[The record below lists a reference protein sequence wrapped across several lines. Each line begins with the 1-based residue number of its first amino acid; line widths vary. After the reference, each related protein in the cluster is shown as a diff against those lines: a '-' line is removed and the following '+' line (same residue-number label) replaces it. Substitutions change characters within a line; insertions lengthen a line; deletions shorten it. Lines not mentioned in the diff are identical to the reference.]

1 MKKTLI
7 VMTLLAMGVT
17 SVSAQGLSTRENE
30 AIVAKLGA
38 RPVAGDAALNFVIP
52 LVGLN
57 ANDGTQA
64 GLFNGNLLGSG
75 DLLTFKYYHTDN
87 FVLRGGIRLYA
98 DNDRL
103 SGDALNDEPS
113 GNELVAGDI
122 SRREMINQ
130 DRSYVL
136 ALGFEHH
143 FSNSNI
149 FDVYTGADLLLGFNK
164 NRSTLETEYL
174 LVDNPTDFLTRDLM
188 TTQTNSTVIGLGW
201 VVGWNTFVAQ
211 LPISVGIEYGLSM
224 KWLLGG
230 KTKITDERD
239 INNASDGAQ
248 GSYSVEYYTDD
259 HPDFAD
265 INGAGTG
272 FGDMSKRSFNMD
284 TNQNVRLTFQFYFT
298 R

>member
-1 MKKTLI
+1 MKKTLL
-7 VMTLLAMGVT
+7 VFSLFAMGASTVF
-17 SVSAQGLSTRENE
+17 AQGLSTRENE

-57 ANDGTQA
+57 ANDGTEA

-87 FVLRGGIRLYA
+87 FVLRAGVRLYA
-98 DNDRL
+98 NNDRL
-103 SGDALNDEPS
+103 SGDALNDIPS
-113 GNELVAGDI
+113 GNELLLGDI
-122 SRREMINQ
+122 SRRDMINQ
-130 DRSYVL
+130 DRSYVI

-164 NRSTLETEYL
+164 MRNTLETEYH
-174 LVDNPTDFLTRDLM
+174 LVDNPSDFLTRDLM
-188 TTQTNSTVIGLGW
+188 TMQTNSTVVGLGW
-201 VVGWNTFVAQ
+201 VIGWNTFVAQ

-230 KTKITDERD
+230 KTKVTDERD
-239 INNASDGAQ
+239 INNASDGFPQ
-248 GSYSVEYYTDD
+248 SYAVEYYTDD
-259 HPDFAD
+259 HPNFDG
-265 INGAGTG
+265 IN
-272 FGDMSKRSFNMD
+272 FDDMSKRNFNMD
-284 TNQNVRLTFQFYFT
+284 TNQNVRLTVQFYFT

>member
-1 MKKTLI
+1 MKKTLLVI
-7 VMTLLAMGVT
+7 SMFALGASSVM
-17 SVSAQGLSTRENE
+17 AQGLSTRENE

-64 GLFNGNLLGSG
+64 GLFDGNMLGSG

-87 FVLRGGIRLYA
+87 FVLRAGVRLYA
-98 DNDRL
+98 NNDRL
-103 SGDALNDEPS
+103 SGDAFESEPF
-113 GNELVAGDI
+113 GVTLADGDI
-122 SRREMINQ
+122 SNLAVINQ

-149 FDVYTGADLLLGFNK
+149 FDVYTGADLLVGFNK
-164 NRSTLETEYL
+164 MRHTTEMDYAVIDGT
-174 LVDNPTDFLTRDLM
+174 VDDILTRDLF
-188 TTQTNSTVIGLGW
+188 TEQTNSTVIGLGW
-201 VVGWNTFVAQ
+201 VIGWNTFIAQ

-230 KTKITDERD
+230 RTKVTEERD
-239 INNASDGAQ
+239 IRNANNAN
-248 GSYSVEYYTDD
+248 SYSVEYFTDD
-259 HPDFAD
+259 SQPGLLFSDLSRR
-265 INGAGTG
+265 N
-272 FGDMSKRSFNMD
+272 FNMD
-284 TNQNVRLTFQFYFT
+284 TNQNVRLTLQFYFT

>member
-1 MKKTLI
+1 MLALGASS
-7 VMTLLAMGVT
+7 VM
-17 SVSAQGLSTRENE
+17 AQGLSTRENE

-64 GLFNGNLLGSG
+64 GLFDGNMLGSG

-87 FVLRGGIRLYA
+87 FVLRAGVRLYA
-98 DNDRL
+98 NNDRL
-103 SGDALNDEPS
+103 SGDTFESEPF
-113 GNELVAGDI
+113 GVTLGEGDI
-122 SRREMINQ
+122 SNLAVINQ

-136 ALGFEHH
+136 AIGFEHH

-149 FDVYTGADLLLGFNK
+149 FDVYTGADLLVGFNK
-164 NRSTLETEYL
+164 MRNTMEMEYNNIDGNL
-174 LVDNPTDFLTRDLM
+174 NDIITRDLF
-188 TTQTNSTVIGLGW
+188 TEQTNSTVIGLGW
-201 VVGWNTFVAQ
+201 VVGWNTFIAQ

-230 KTKITDERD
+230 RTKVTEERD
-239 INNASDGAQ
+239 VRNADNLN
-248 GSYSVEYYTDD
+248 SYSVEYFTDD
-259 HPDFAD
+259 SQPGLLFSDLSRR
-265 INGAGTG
+265 N
-272 FGDMSKRSFNMD
+272 FNMD

>member
-7 VMTLLAMGVT
+7 VFSMLALGAS
-17 SVSAQGLSTRENE
+17 SVFAQGLSTRENE

-57 ANDGTQA
+57 ANDGTEA

-103 SGDALNDEPS
+103 SGSTFE
-113 GNELVAGDI
+113 NEDFGVTLGEGDV
-122 SRREMINQ
+122 SNLEVINQ

-164 NRSTLETEYL
+164 MRNTMEMEYNSIDGTL
-174 LVDNPTDFLTRDLM
+174 DDIITRDLF
-188 TTQTNSTVIGLGW
+188 TEQTNSTVIGLGW
-201 VVGWNTFVAQ
+201 VVGWNTFIAQ

-230 KTKITDERD
+230 KTKVTEERD
-239 INNASDGAQ
+239 VTNANVLNGYA
-248 GSYSVEYYTDD
+248 VEYYTDD
-259 HPDFAD
+259 SQPGVLFSDL
-265 INGAGTG
+265 
-272 FGDMSKRSFNMD
+272 SRRQFNMD

>member
-1 MKKTLI
+1 MKKTLL

-87 FVLRGGIRLYA
+87 FVLRAGIRLYA

-103 SGDALNDEPS
+103 NGETLNDEAY
-113 GNELVAGDI
+113 GVEWADGDI
-122 SRREMINQ
+122 SNLEVINQ

-164 NRSTLETEYL
+164 MRTTEEMEYAVIDGTL
-174 LVDNPTDFLTRDLM
+174 DNITTRDLM
-188 TTQTNSTVIGLGW
+188 TEQTNSTVVGLGW
-201 VVGWNTFVAQ
+201 VVGWNTFIAQ
-211 LPISVGIEYGLSM
+211 LPISVGIEYGLSL
-224 KWLLGG
+224 KWVLGG
-230 KTKITDERD
+230 KTKVTEERD
-239 INNASDGAQ
+239 IDNVTDGAPQ
-248 GSYSVEYYTDD
+248 PYAVEYYTDD
-259 HPDFAD
+259 SQPGLLFTDLSRRH
-265 INGAGTG
+265 
-272 FGDMSKRSFNMD
+272 FNMD

>member
-1 MKKTLI
+1 MKKTLLVI
-7 VMTLLAMGVT
+7 SMLALGASSVM
-17 SVSAQGLSTRENE
+17 AQGLSTRENE

-64 GLFNGNLLGSG
+64 GLFDGNMLGSG

-87 FVLRGGIRLYA
+87 FVLRAGVRLYA
-98 DNDRL
+98 NNDRM
-103 SGDALNDEPS
+103 SGDVLNDEPS
-113 GNELVAGDI
+113 GNTLADGAI
-122 SRREMINQ
+122 SNVTNINQ

-164 NRSTLETEYL
+164 MRNTLERQYNVIDGT
-174 LVDNPTDFLTRDLM
+174 VDDITTRDLL
-188 TTQTNSTVIGLGW
+188 TEQTNSTVIGLGW
-201 VVGWNTFVAQ
+201 VVGWNTFIAQ
-211 LPISVGIEYGLSM
+211 LPISVGIEYGLSL
-224 KWLLGG
+224 KWLIGG
-230 KTKITDERD
+230 RTKVTEELD
-239 INNASDGAQ
+239 IQNADNQ
-248 GSYSVEYYTDD
+248 NSYAVEYYTTDD
-259 HPDFAD
+259 MPGVNFSDLSRR
-265 INGAGTG
+265 N
-272 FGDMSKRSFNMD
+272 FNMD

>member
-1 MKKTLI
+1 MKKTLLVI
-7 VMTLLAMGVT
+7 SMLALGASSVM
-17 SVSAQGLSTRENE
+17 AQGLSTRENE

-64 GLFNGNLLGSG
+64 GLFDGNMLGSG

-87 FVLRGGIRLYA
+87 FVLRAGVRLDA
-98 DNDRL
+98 NNDRM
-103 SGDALNDEPS
+103 SGDALNDIAS
-113 GNELVAGDI
+113 DNELAAGDI
-122 SRREMINQ
+122 TRREMINQ

-149 FDVYTGADLLLGFNK
+149 FDVYTGADLLVGFDKMRN
-164 NRSTLETEYL
+164 TLETEYL
-174 LVDNPTDFLTRDLM
+174 LVDNPSDFLTRELK
-188 TTQTNSTVIGLGW
+188 TTQTNSTIVGLGW
-201 VVGWNTFVAQ
+201 VVGWNTFIAQ

-230 KTKITDERD
+230 RTKVTDERN
-239 INNASDGAQ
+239 IYNASDGEQQTYAI
-248 GSYSVEYYTDD
+248 EYYTDD
-259 HPDFAD
+259 HPDFVD
-265 INGAGTG
+265 INGEGTG
-272 FGDMSKRSFNMD
+272 FSDLSKRGFNMD

>member
-7 VMTLLAMGVT
+7 VISLFAMGASTVF
-17 SVSAQGLSTRENE
+17 AQGLSTRENE

-57 ANDGTQA
+57 ANDGTEA

-87 FVLRGGIRLYA
+87 FVLRAGIRLYA

-113 GNELVAGDI
+113 GNELLDGDV
-122 SRREMINQ
+122 SRMVMINQ

-164 NRSTLETEYL
+164 MRNTMETEFA
-174 LVDNPTDFLTRDLM
+174 VIDGTFDDIITRDLM
-188 TTQTNSTVIGLGW
+188 TEQTNSTVIGLGW
-201 VVGWNTFVAQ
+201 VVGWNTFIAQ
-211 LPISVGIEYGLSM
+211 LPISVGLEYGLSM

-230 KTKITDERD
+230 KTKVTEERD
-239 INNASDGAQ
+239 VQNADVLN
-248 GSYSVEYYTDD
+248 SYAVEYYTDD
-259 HPDFAD
+259 AAPGMQFSELSRR
-265 INGAGTG
+265 N
-272 FGDMSKRSFNMD
+272 FNMD

>member
-1 MKKTLI
+1 MKKTLLVI
-7 VMTLLAMGVT
+7 SLFAMGASTVF
-17 SVSAQGLSTRENE
+17 AQGLSTRENE

-57 ANDGTQA
+57 SNDGTEA

-87 FVLRGGIRLYA
+87 FVLRAGVRLYA

-113 GNELVAGDI
+113 GNELFDGDV
-122 SRREMINQ
+122 SRMEMINQ

-164 NRSTLETEYL
+164 MRNTMEAEYT
-174 LVDNPTDFLTRDLM
+174 VIDGTIDDILTRDLF
-188 TTQTNSTVIGLGW
+188 TEQTNSTVIGLGW

-230 KTKITDERD
+230 KTKITEERD
-239 INNASDGAQ
+239 IQNANAQ
-248 GSYSVEYYTDD
+248 NSYAVEYYADD
-259 HPDFAD
+259 AAPGMLFS
-265 INGAGTG
+265 
-272 FGDMSKRSFNMD
+272 DMSKRNFNMD
-284 TNQNVRLTFQFYFT
+284 TNQNVRLTVQFYFT

>member
-1 MKKTLI
+1 MKKTLL

-57 ANDGTQA
+57 ANDGTEA

-113 GNELVAGDI
+113 GNPLAPGDI
-122 SRREMINQ
+122 SRMETIDQ

-149 FDVYTGADLLLGFNK
+149 FDVYTGADLLVGFNK
-164 NRSTLETEYL
+164 MRATEEVEYFLE
-174 LVDNPTDFLTRDLM
+174 DNPEDFVTRDLF
-188 TTQTNSTVIGLGW
+188 TQQTNSTVVGLGW

-230 KTKITDERD
+230 KTKITEERD
-239 INNASDGAQ
+239 INNAQ
-248 GSYSVEYYTDD
+248 EGSPQPYTVEYYTDD
-259 HPDFAD
+259 AAPGMLFSDLNRRH
-265 INGAGTG
+265 
-272 FGDMSKRSFNMD
+272 FNMD
-284 TNQNVRLTFQFYFT
+284 TNQNVRLTVQFYFT